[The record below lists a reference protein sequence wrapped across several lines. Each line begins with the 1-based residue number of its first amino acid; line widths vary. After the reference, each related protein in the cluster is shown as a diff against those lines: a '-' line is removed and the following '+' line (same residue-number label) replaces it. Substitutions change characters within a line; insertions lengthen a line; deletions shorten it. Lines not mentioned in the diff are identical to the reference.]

1 MDNHKKPH
9 FCDLIIT
16 ESCILKCKMCK
27 MRQINNEDGL
37 DSGQWLKFI
46 DSFANFVEGKA
57 QIQFVGG
64 EPLLKEGILD
74 LIRHADKRGL
84 TTTMTTNSFL
94 LNEEFFEKI
103 MQSGLD
109 TLVLSLDSL
118 KKQTHDFLRG
128 VDGVY
133 DRLMGVINQF
143 ARKKNSPMRLH
154 IVTTIMQQNLDGI
167 SELAEWVNQHDA
179 IENISFQAIT
189 QPFFT
194 PPDNEWYK
202 RKEYSFLWPSDL
214 EKVNFVLE
222 RLEDFKEK
230 GYKITN
236 PSGQFRVFKSYFK
249 HPELFVKALHCNLG
263 YNSLSVN
270 TQGKIFLCQSM
281 EPIGDIRENKD
292 FEEIWFSEKAER
304 IRNGMRNCK
313 SNCKSMINC
322 FFENEEITVT
332 KLNA

>member
-1 MDNHKKPH
+1 MDNHKKPS

-46 DSFANFVEGKA
+46 DSFANFVDGKA
-57 QIQFVGG
+57 QVQFVGG

-84 TTTMTTNSFL
+84 ITTMTTNSFL
-94 LNEEFFEKI
+94 LNEEFFDKI

-118 KKQTHDFLRG
+118 NKQTHDFLRG

-143 ARKKNSPMRLH
+143 ARKRNSLMRLH
-154 IVTTIMQQNLDGI
+154 IVTTIMQQNLDSI
-167 SELAEWVNQHDA
+167 LELAEWVNQHEE

-202 RKEYSFLWPSDL
+202 KKEYSFLWPSDL
-214 EKVNFVLE
+214 EKVSFVLGG
-222 RLEDFKEK
+222 LEDLKEK
-230 GYKITN
+230 GYKIAN
-236 PSGQFRVFKSYFK
+236 PVGQFRVFKSYFE
-249 HPELFVKALHCNLG
+249 HPEQFVKVRHCNLG

-270 TQGKIFLCQSM
+270 TQGKIFLCLSM

-292 FEEIWFSEKAER
+292 MEEIWFSEKAQI
-304 IRNGMRNCK
+304 IRNKIRNCK

-322 FFENEEITVT
+322 FFENEEIAVT
-332 KLNA
+332 KPNE